1 MLLMKFLKTLN
12 KNLTQASLLLILIS
26 FCQPA
31 FSKTKVAVVDLVKI
45 YQQYS
50 LVEEANRLIAE
61 GEEGLKRVIATAE
74 GEMKKLETVTDAAS
88 EKRKDEIQA
97 AVDDKVED
105 VQDLKEN
112 YNMKINRNIQDTIT
126 KLAEQSSYLAVMDK
140 SFSVFAADDITTQL
154 LAELEKIK

>member
-1 MLLMKFLKTLN
+1 MKFLKILN
-12 KNLTQASLLLILIS
+12 KNILKVSPLLMVVG

-31 FSKTKVAVVDLVKI
+31 FSKAKIAVVDLVKI
-45 YQQYS
+45 YQEYS

-61 GEEGLKRVIATAE
+61 SEEGLKRVIATAE

-97 AVDDKVED
+97 AVDDKVEN

-112 YNMKINRNIQDTIT
+112 YNMKINRNIQDTIR
-126 KLAEQSSYLAVMDK
+126 KLAEQSSYVAVMDK

-154 LAELEKIK
+154 LTELEKIK